1 MSVANG
7 MDSVFAGCC
16 NDESDFDVLFDREDS
31 LIDTVNGVNESGDP
45 LTGVD
50 FADLHQTDDE
60 ATAKDVK
67 EYDADD
73 EKMGAPNPEGTKETE
88 EPDNSVKGEVDK
100 ESEAD
105 KFIDSDTKEPEVK
118 EDDDV
123 TDNIEKVM
131 ESFEEESEYVKKEEK
146 SDADK
151 FIDSDTKEPEVKDG
165 DDVTDNIEKV
175 MESFEEGS
183 KYVKEGCDVKD
194 EIENEDEPVDEA
206 SADADVTKEVDVD
219 YDEETEVLDAALGT
233 NSSSDYSYDPSDEE
247 LIDDVMNN

>member
-1 MSVANG
+1 MSVAKG

-131 ESFEEESEYVKKEEK
+131 ESFESESEYVKKEEK

-165 DDVTDNIEKV
+165 DDV
-175 MESFEEGS
+175 
-183 KYVKEGCDVKD
+183 
-194 EIENEDEPVDEA
+194 IENENEPVDEA
-206 SADADVTKEVDVD
+206 AADADVAKEVDID

-233 NSSSDYSYDPSDEE
+233 NSSSDYSYDPSDED
-247 LIDDVMNN
+247 LIDDVMNS

>member
-131 ESFEEESEYVKKEEK
+131 ESFEE
-146 SDADK
+146 
-151 FIDSDTKEPEVKDG
+151 
-165 DDVTDNIEKV
+165 
-175 MESFEEGS
+175 GS